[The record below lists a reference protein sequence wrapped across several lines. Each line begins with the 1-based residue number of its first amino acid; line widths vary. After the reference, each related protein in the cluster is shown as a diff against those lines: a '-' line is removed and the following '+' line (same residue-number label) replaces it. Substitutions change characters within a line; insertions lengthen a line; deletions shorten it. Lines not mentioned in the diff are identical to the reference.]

1 MKYFKIVDH
10 SRNVSKIGLIVSPK
24 SVLKLRHEL
33 VGQNLSG
40 TILVLQKIVKYF
52 KLSDHLKDTWK
63 TNLNG
68 PPTLVLQFETRISGT
83 KYLTPFCFSKKS

>member
-10 SRNVSKIGLIVSPK
+10 SRNVSPK
-24 SVLKLRHEL
+24 SVLELRHEL
-33 VGQNLSG
+33 VGQNISG

-52 KLSDHLKDTWK
+52 KISDHLKDTWK

-68 PPTLVLQFETRISGT
+68 PPTLVLQFKTRFSGT